1 MAEQNYLMYQVKDLH
16 WTVGIITATRLIL
29 RRWKGHA
36 TTILKQWIESML
48 DVAFYEQPLARF
60 TGRN

>member
-1 MAEQNYLMYQVKDLH
+1 MYQVKDLH